1 MGQIRYAL
9 VAMLLAT
16 MVFSSCECNRSEP
29 PLDEESDFPERGT
42 GFQIDKQPE
51 ATPSSPT
58 PAPEPTP
65 TEPAA
70 EEATPEID
78 VRIPDDFPT
87 EVQVYKDAE
96 LTLVQPTAGNGHNIV
111 FSTSDDVSTVHR
123 FYQDDMQQKGWK
135 MSQEFERGGHSFA
148 TYQKGNTMI
157 NVTIA
162 ADGENP
168 GKQVIAI
175 MYYDEEPLP
184 FDEF

>member
-1 MGQIRYAL
+1 MGQFRYAL

-16 MVFSSCECNRSEP
+16 MIFSSCECNRTEP
-29 PLDEESDFPERGT
+29 PLDEEPAFPERST
-42 GFQIDKQPE
+42 GFDVDK
-51 ATPSSPT
+51 TPLAKPTPT
-58 PAPEPTP
+58 PAAPTP
-65 TEPAA
+65 TEPAK
-70 EEATPEID
+70 EEPTPQVD
-78 VRIPDDFPT
+78 VRIPDDFPS
-87 EVQVYKDAE
+87 EVPLYKDAE

-111 FSTSDDVSTVHR
+111 LRTSDDVSKVHR
-123 FYQDDMQQKGWK
+123 FYQDDMQKKGWK
-135 MSQEFERGGHSFA
+135 MSQEFERGEHSFA

-162 ADGENP
+162 SDAENP